1 MALKTR
7 GPATRDLAL
16 SDALAEVLTQR
27 EQERRATKVPFLDW
41 AKRVPEPK
49 AGRLDFRRFPPQLE
63 LYADWPVDDQDGVLM
78 KSTQVGVST
87 WAIRWAL
94 YHADTGR
101 MNGLYIF
108 PTSKDVWDFSDA
120 RINPAIRGSEYLSS
134 RMRPDDPDN
143 KGLKRVG
150 LGYVYFRGSESVRGL
165 DSVDGD
171 HMVLD
176 EYDTLNHANLPH
188 AEQRLEGSLFGYT
201 RRVGVPSIPDWGIAK
216 LYERTDKRQWHVR
229 CEGCGDRQPIDF
241 YENVDVERIIR
252 ICRRCDRSLEPVM
265 HDGEWVAEH
274 PDRDV
279 RGYHFARLNLPRLN
293 LGSMIERST
302 DRTASVKQVFWNKDL
317 GLPYAPEEGRLSETA
332 LEAATRPDLFM
343 QPGYVGDQL
352 VTMGIDVASVRPLS
366 VRISAHAGD
375 GTKRALFIGSVDA
388 PSDNALH
395 DELDGLMQRYRVNMA
410 VIDHLPEGRFG
421 RTFAERHAG
430 RVYVCSYSDTLK
442 GDVLRVDDEA
452 RAVVVRRVDAID
464 GMMALI
470 RAQRNLLPIDA
481 PTTYR
486 DEMKAPI
493 RIVEAQ
499 EEKGKEPKVR
509 YVSTGPDDYAH
520 AEVYDVVAT
529 MCWAIRQHVEERTGE
544 QLSTADEHADFDRVE
559 LGWARHGEEALD
571 PADDSYDPGFAD
583 DEENLNL

>member
-1 MALKTR
+1 MALRTR

-16 SDALAEVLTQR
+16 SDALAEVLQQR
-27 EQERRATKVPFLDW
+27 EQARKATKISFRDW
-41 AKRVPEPK
+41 ALRVPEPK
-49 AGRLDFRRFPPQLE
+49 AGRLDFKRFPPQLE
-63 LYADWPVDDQDGVLM
+63 LYEDWPVAEPDGVLM

-94 YHADTGR
+94 FHADTAR

-120 RINPAIRGSEYLSS
+120 RINPAIKGSEYLTS
-134 RMRPDDPDN
+134 RMRPDDPNN
-143 KGLKRVG
+143 KGLKRIG
-150 LGYVYFRGSESVRGL
+150 LGYVYFRGSESVHGL

-188 AEQRLEGSLFGYT
+188 AEQRLEGSLYGFT

-229 CEGCGDRQPIDF
+229 CESCGDRQPLDF
-241 YENVDVERIIR
+241 YENVDVDRVIR
-252 ICRRCDRSLEPVM
+252 ICRRCDASLEHVIPF
-265 HDGEWVAEH
+265 GEWVAEH
-274 PDRDV
+274 PDRGT

-293 LGSMIERST
+293 LRAMIDRST
-302 DRTASVKQVFWNKDL
+302 DQTASVKQVFWNKDL

-343 QPGYVGDQL
+343 QPGYVGSQL

-366 VRISAHAGD
+366 IRISAHAGD
-375 GTKRALFIGSVDA
+375 GSKRALFIGSVDA
-388 PSDNALH
+388 ASDRALH
-395 DELDGLMQRYRVNMA
+395 AELDDLMCRYSVNMA

-452 RAVVVRRVDAID
+452 RSVVVRRVDAMD
-464 GMMALI
+464 GMMALV

-481 PTTYR
+481 PPTYR

-493 RIVEAQ
+493 RIVEAR
-499 EEKGKEPKVR
+499 EEEGKDPKVR
-509 YVSTGPDDYAH
+509 YISTGPDDYAH

-529 MCWAIRQHVEERTGE
+529 MCWAIRQHVDTNADG

-559 LGWARHGEEALD
+559 LGWTRHEQDALD
-571 PADDSYDPGFAD
+571 PTDDIYDAGFED
-583 DEENLNL
+583 DEEDLNV